1 MGIISM
7 SLASSVLILVILVIR
22 ILLMNR
28 LPKKTFMVLWGI
40 ALCRLL
46 IPLSVPS
53 KLNIFALL
61 HLNNSKVI
69 GTTALVIPS
78 KGVKAVPDMGNPI
91 FTDSSAT
98 GISTITLFWL
108 MGLIVCTL
116 YILVTHLRC
125 CKEYKTALPI
135 DNEFIKCWLKEHK
148 LRRTIQIK
156 QYDRIAAPL
165 TYGIFKPVILLP
177 KTTNWD
183 EHKRLQYVLTHE
195 YTHIKKFDTLSK
207 LLLASALCVHWFN
220 PLVWVMYTLANRDI
234 ERSCDESVI
243 RTYGET
249 EKCSYA
255 MSLIELEEKRS
266 GLTPLCTNFSKNS
279 TQERIVSIM
288 KMKKNSLLG
297 IVLAITVVIGTT
309 AAFAT
314 SASTEDKST
323 NNNKPANVS
332 TQDKSVN
339 NDKLTNTPAEE
350 KSVNNDKLTN
360 TSAEDKPLINNKT
373 VSETKKFDLAD
384 LEIDRHSI
392 TYDEFKAWLEKCK
405 GYLEGE
411 VASGISKQKDMDKA
425 MEYWY
430 KLLESI
436 KDGKWVDVQAG
447 PEVGIWIYSEH
458 IEESQN

>member
-22 ILLMNR
+22 MLFINR
-28 LPKKTFMVLWGI
+28 LPKKTFLVLWGI
-40 ALCRLL
+40 VLLRLL
-46 IPLSVPS
+46 IPFSVPS

-78 KGVKAVPDMGNPI
+78 KGVKAVPDIGNPI

-148 LRRTIQIK
+148 LRRTIQIR

-339 NDKLTNTPAEE
+339 NDKLTNTPAE
-350 KSVNNDKLTN
+350 
-360 TSAEDKPLINNKT
+360 DKPLINNKT